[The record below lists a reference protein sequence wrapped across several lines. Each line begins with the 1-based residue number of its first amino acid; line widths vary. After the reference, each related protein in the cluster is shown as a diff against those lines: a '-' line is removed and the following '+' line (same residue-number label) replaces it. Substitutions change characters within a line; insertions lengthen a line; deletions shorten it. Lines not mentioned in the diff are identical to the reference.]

1 MNDKNERWYDNM
13 FSEINNLLVKL
24 NNITFIKYCHM
35 LRTYL
40 ILYSV
45 NSLKDAQD
53 KISDFIQYVENY
65 HNNEHYVNIVQE
77 SSKCLTLLPQKIF
90 QNILLSLKVQFVQI
104 EEMLLDETFEVFIQY
119 INTLQH
125 KYSVWLQ
132 ILKLNVFLL

>member
-1 MNDKNERWYDNM
+1 
-13 FSEINNLLVKL
+13 
-24 NNITFIKYCHM
+24 M

-90 QNILLSLKVQFVQI
+90 QNILLSLKVQFVQT